1 MYTLIIFILI
11 LGLLVLV
18 HELGHF
24 VSAIKLGVDV
34 EEFAIGFPPKI
45 FSWKRNGIRYSLNW
59 IPMGGFVKI
68 KGEQGEGLDDPRSF
82 VNQPAWKKLIIVS
95 AGVLMNFILAF
106 VLLSA
111 VFMAGFPQEITD
123 DMANQNIRDK
133 NVVILQVAKDSPAE
147 KAGLEIGDK
156 IIEVNGQTFDNYE
169 AVYTEL
175 EFLRGE
181 EVHLS
186 VLKTD
191 NQEITYNLKHEKLIG
206 EEGEQSML
214 GIGITETGIVD
225 YGFFGSIAQG
235 FKVTISMISS
245 IIQALYHLI
254 ADLITR
260 GKLAEGFGGPV
271 AVAVVTGQIVKLGFI
286 NLVYF
291 AAVLSINLGVINFFP
306 FPALDGGRALFIL
319 IQAITRKKL
328 NEKVEAWIHNSG
340 FIVLVT
346 ILLIVTLRDF
356 RIYGGGIWDTIRSW
370 FM

>member
-1 MYTLIIFILI
+1 METIIIFILI
-11 LGLLVLV
+11 LGVLVFV

-24 VSAIKLGVDV
+24 VSAVKLGIDV

-45 FSWKRNGIRYSLNW
+45 VAWTKKGIRYSLNW

-82 VNQPAWKKLIIVS
+82 VNQPAWKKLIVIS
-95 AGVLMNFILAF
+95 AGVLMNFLLAF

-111 VFMAGFPQEITD
+111 VFMAGFPQELTD
-123 DMANQNIRDK
+123 DIDKTKVRDK
-133 NVVILQVAKDSPAE
+133 NVVILQIAKESPADR
-147 KAGLEIGDK
+147 AGLEVGDK
-156 IIEVNGQTFDNYE
+156 IMTINGKSFENYE
-169 AVYTEL
+169 EVYTEL

-181 EVHLS
+181 DIDLS
-186 VLKTD
+186 VKKSDDQKLSYKLRH
-191 NQEITYNLKHEKLIG
+191 EIL
-206 EEGEQSML
+206 EEDGQLMV

-235 FKVTISMISS
+235 FKVTIAMIVG
-245 IIQALYHLI
+245 IVMALYYLL
-254 ADLITR
+254 ADLITK
-260 GKLAEGFGGPV
+260 GSLAEGFGGPV

-286 NLVYF
+286 NIVYF

-306 FPALDGGRALFIL
+306 FPALDGGRALFITL
-319 IQAITRKKL
+319 QAITRKKL

-340 FIVLVT
+340 FIILVAVLIAVT
-346 ILLIVTLRDF
+346 FRDF
-356 RIYGGGIWDTIRSW
+356 TIYGAGIWNAIKAW